1 MATPNKKELEQLGI
15 ELFGCL
21 LNRIYNVSDFE
32 RLGDVTE
39 KERKIIDRWLSRSE
53 GEPDDRPIF

>member
-1 MATPNKKELEQLGI
+1 MGTPTKKELEQLGI

-32 RLGDVTE
+32 RFGAVTE
-39 KERKIIDRWLSRSE
+39 KERKIIDRWLARCE
-53 GEPDDRPIF
+53 GESDDRPIF